1 MPRVRLFIAI
11 ATPPGPRRQ
20 VAAVRDELRATG
32 ADVRWEP
39 EGKLHCTLKF
49 LGDTD
54 DARIA
59 DVIAA
64 VRQSV
69 AGIPPLVVR
78 YTRLGWFPTRRDPR
92 ILWAGMENTD
102 GALTRLHRQIE
113 DACAAVGYEREERPF
128 HPHVT
133 LGRVRGKRNLEQ
145 LLALMEKLTFDTGP
159 ATIADVELVKSD
171 LQPSGSVYTTLNTVP
186 LSH

>member
-11 ATPPGPRRQ
+11 ATPPDPRRR
-20 VAAVRDELRATG
+20 VAAIRDELRATG

-39 EGKLHCTLKF
+39 EGKLHCTVKF

-54 DARIA
+54 DSRIA

-69 AGIPPLVVR
+69 AGIPPFVVR
-78 YTRLGWFPTRRDPR
+78 YTRLGCFPNRRDPR
-92 ILWAGMENTD
+92 IIWAGMDNAD
-102 GALTRLHRQIE
+102 GALARLQQQIE
-113 DACAAVGYEREERPF
+113 DACAAVGYEREDRAF

-133 LGRVRGKRNLEQ
+133 LGRVKGRRNLEQ

-159 ATIADVELVKSD
+159 ATIADVELAKSD

-186 LSH
+186 LSP